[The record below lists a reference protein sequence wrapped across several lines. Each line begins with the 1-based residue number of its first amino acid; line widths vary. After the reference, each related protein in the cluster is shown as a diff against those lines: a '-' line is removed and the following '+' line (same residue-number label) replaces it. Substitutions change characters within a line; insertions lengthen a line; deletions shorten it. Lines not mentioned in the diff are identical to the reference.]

1 MKKFMIFLLMA
12 FLYIGTCQAR
22 SESSHP
28 NDAQLKLLSWVSPT
42 PSQSFM
48 TRGIQRTDADGCDI
62 QIVEG
67 YGSENMMVGQEIRLE
82 AIVPSWTTPDFGNN
96 GEWYVKLGTA
106 ELGAGN
112 GGSLIASGQQTL
124 S

>member
-22 SESSHP
+22 SESAHP

-48 TRGIQRTDADGCDI
+48 TRSVTDVSDDVLGSVELKVDGNTESATGIVDQPFGLELNPNAASYLI
-62 QIVEG
+62 Q
-67 YGSENMMVGQEIRLE
+67 QE
-82 AIVPSWTTPDFGNN
+82 
-96 GEWYVKLGTA
+96 
-106 ELGAGN
+106 
-112 GGSLIASGQQTL
+112 SGVSAAVLLATMQVVW
-124 S
+124 

>member
-42 PSQSFM
+42 PDQSFM
-48 TRGIQRTDADGCDI
+48 TRDVAVQKEGMVELKVDGDLSE
-62 QIVEG
+62 VSGLTG
-67 YGSENMMVGQEIRLE
+67 YPFDLELTPTPEAFSE
-82 AIVPSWTTPDFGNN
+82 
-96 GEWYVKLGTA
+96 
-106 ELGAGN
+106 
-112 GGSLIASGQQTL
+112 
-124 S
+124 